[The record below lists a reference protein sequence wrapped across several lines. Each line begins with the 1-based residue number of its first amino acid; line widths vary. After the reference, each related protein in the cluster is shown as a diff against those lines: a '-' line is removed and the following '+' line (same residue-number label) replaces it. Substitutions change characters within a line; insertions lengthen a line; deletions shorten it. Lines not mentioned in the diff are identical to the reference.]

1 MKKLFLSLTLIT
13 SVMLLW
19 SFISV
24 RKDSNTIIEPDS
36 VFVKVAASSS
46 MLEVELGNMA
56 MQKASHQRV
65 KDFASKMV
73 QEHTQAS
80 QELASLATS
89 KKFTM
94 PTAMLQQHSK
104 QVEALTNLTGTEF
117 DRKYMDIMVEE
128 HKEDVD
134 EFEDAAEKATDAD
147 VKAWAA
153 KMLPHLKMHLDTARN
168 LLRFVQNN
176 YVETTDST
184 TTITMQNTSATNSS
198 DEGAVSDKNAIIKN
212 TNTNKKDHHT
222 MHQNH
227 KVKTETK
234 KEKDNKKGGNY

>member
-1 MKKLFLSLTLIT
+1 MKKLLSSLTLIT
-13 SVMLLW
+13 FVMLLW
-19 SFISV
+19 SFVSV
-24 RKDSNTIIEPDS
+24 RKESNSITEPDS
-36 VFVKVAASSS
+36 VFVKIAASSS

-80 QELASLATS
+80 QELDSLATS

-153 KMLPHLKMHLDTARN
+153 KMLPHLQMHLDTARN
-168 LLRFVQNN
+168 LQRFVRNN
-176 YVETTDST
+176 YMETADT
-184 TTITMQNTSATNSS
+184 TTTLTMQNTTTTDRS
-198 DEGAVSDKNAIIKN
+198 DEGAAGNNNAMNKN
-212 TNTNKKDHHT
+212 TTTNKNSVQT
-222 MHQNH
+222 THQNH
-227 KVKTETK
+227 KAK
-234 KEKDNKKGGNY
+234 N